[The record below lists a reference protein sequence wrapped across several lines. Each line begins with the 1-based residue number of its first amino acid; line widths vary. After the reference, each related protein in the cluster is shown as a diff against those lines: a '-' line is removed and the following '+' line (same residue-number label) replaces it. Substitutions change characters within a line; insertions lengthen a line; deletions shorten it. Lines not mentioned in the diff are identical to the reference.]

1 MVNFGP
7 SLRTYTSQREV
18 VYARRGMV
26 CTTQPLA
33 SQAGLAMLKKGGNA
47 IDAAIAAAACMT
59 VLEPTSNGIGGDAFA
74 LVWCQNHLYGLNS
87 SGFAPQAI
95 TAEAVRSRYGHTMPT
110 RGFVPVT
117 VPGIP
122 AAWASLSERFGTLPF
137 EELLEPAIAYAEEGY
152 PLAATT
158 ASLWKEASNTFAPY
172 SDDPAFSPWF
182 ETFLPNGKAPDA
194 GDIIVLPDHAKTLR
208 TLAQSRCHD
217 FYSGDLADRIDA
229 FAHAHGGFLRKGDLE
244 HFSPEWVSP
253 ISTNYRGFTVHE
265 IPPNGQGLIALM
277 ALNILENFEPT
288 ADMADTVHHQI
299 EAMKLAFS
307 DGTAYIADPKA
318 MPISTETLLSKAYS
332 CERYAQIH
340 AKAQVFGPGNPYS
353 GGTVYLAAADGMGNM
368 VSFIQSNYQGFGS
381 GIVIPDTGIA
391 LQNRGAN
398 FSLDPQ
404 SPNCLAPGKKPYH
417 TIIPGFLSRD
427 NHPIGPFGV
436 MGAFMQPQGH
446 LQVISN
452 TVDRAMN
459 PQESLDAPRWQ
470 WLGDKRIE
478 VEMEFPRAI
487 IQSLLR
493 RGHDVRIVSNYN
505 AMGRG
510 QIIWRKENGVL
521 VGGTEK
527 RADGAIACW

>member
-172 SDDPAFSPWF
+172 SDDPAFAPWF
-182 ETFLPNGKAPDA
+182 KTFLPNGKAPDA

-208 TLAQSRCHD
+208 TLAQSHCYD

-229 FAHAHGGFLRKGDLE
+229 FAHAHSGFLRKGDLE

-253 ISTNYRGFTVHE
+253 ISTNYRGYTVHE

-353 GGTVYLAAADGMGNM
+353 GGPSIWPLPTAWATWFLSSKAITKA
-368 VSFIQSNYQGFGS
+368 
-381 GIVIPDTGIA
+381 
-391 LQNRGAN
+391 
-398 FSLDPQ
+398 
-404 SPNCLAPGKKPYH
+404 LAPASSSPTPVSPCRIAVPTFHSIRSLRTAYRPEKSPI
-417 TIIPGFLSRD
+417 TPSFPASSPATTTLSV
-427 NHPIGPFGV
+427 PSASWAP
-436 MGAFMQPQGH
+436 
-446 LQVISN
+446 SC
-452 TVDRAMN
+452 N
-459 PQESLDAPRWQ
+459 PRVTCKSS
-470 WLGDKRIE
+470 
-478 VEMEFPRAI
+478 AI
-487 IQSLLR
+487 RLTAR
-493 RGHDVRIVSNYN
+493 
-505 AMGRG
+505 
-510 QIIWRKENGVL
+510 
-521 VGGTEK
+521 
-527 RADGAIACW
+527 